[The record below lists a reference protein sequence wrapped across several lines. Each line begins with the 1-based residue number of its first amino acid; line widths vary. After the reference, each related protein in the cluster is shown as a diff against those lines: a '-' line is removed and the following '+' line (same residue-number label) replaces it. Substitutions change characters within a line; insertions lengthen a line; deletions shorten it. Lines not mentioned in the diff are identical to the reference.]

1 MENLRKIRE
10 LRNKSQLQ
18 LSMAL
23 EISQESISKYE
34 TGNAFPSREI
44 LIKLADYLNC
54 SIDYLLNRTDNPNI
68 NKDKISKEDEKIE
81 NLIFRYKSLSDEN
94 KNKLEG
100 CLLALEQEEKRK
112 DDVLKDIEE
121 LFDDD

>member
-100 CLLALEQEEKRK
+100 CLLALEQGEKRK
-112 DDVLKDIEE
+112 VGE
-121 LFDDD
+121 

>member
-10 LRNKSQLQ
+10 KRNINQLKIA
-18 LSMAL
+18 MD
-23 EISQESISKYE
+23 IGITQESISKYE

-54 SIDYLLNRTDNPNI
+54 SIDYLLNRTDNPNM
-68 NKDKISKEDEKIE
+68 NKEKISKKDEKIE

-112 DDVLKDIEE
+112 VGE
-121 LFDDD
+121 

>member
-1 MENLRKIRE
+1 MENLKKIRE
-10 LRNKSQLQ
+10 KRNINQLKIA
-18 LSMAL
+18 MD
-23 EISQESISKYE
+23 IGITQESISKYE
-34 TGNAFPSREI
+34 TGNAFPSKEI

-100 CLLALEQEEKRK
+100 CLLALEQEEKEQK
-112 DDVLKDIEE
+112 K
-121 LFDDD
+121 

>member
-1 MENLRKIRE
+1 MENLKKIRE
-10 LRNKSQLQ
+10 KRNINQLKIA
-18 LSMAL
+18 MD
-23 EISQESISKYE
+23 IGITQESISKYE

-54 SIDYLLNRTDNPNI
+54 SIDYLLNRTDNPNM
-68 NKDKISKEDEKIE
+68 NKEKISKKDEKIE

-112 DDVLKDIEE
+112 VGE
-121 LFDDD
+121 

>member
-1 MENLRKIRE
+1 MENLKKIRE
-10 LRNKSQLQ
+10 KRNINQLKIA
-18 LSMAL
+18 MD
-23 EISQESISKYE
+23 IGITQESISKYE
-34 TGNAFPSREI
+34 TGNAFPSKEI

-100 CLLALEQEEKRK
+100 CLLALEQEEK
-112 DDVLKDIEE
+112 
-121 LFDDD
+121 